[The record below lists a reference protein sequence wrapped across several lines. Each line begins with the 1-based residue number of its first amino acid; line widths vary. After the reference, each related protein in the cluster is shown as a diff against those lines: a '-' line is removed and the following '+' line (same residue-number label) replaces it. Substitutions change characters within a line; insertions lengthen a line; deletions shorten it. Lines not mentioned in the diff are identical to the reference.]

1 MKKFSLQFLVTLVLL
16 TAISAKAQVK
26 KLSDSAR
33 ISLITC
39 GPWQGELY
47 SAFGHS
53 AFRIYDP
60 EQDLDWVFNYGTFD
74 FNQPNFYL
82 NFARGKNQYMLSVQ
96 EYSRPGTFK
105 DFYISYNRYIHEQIL
120 NLNKYQKQRLYTYLM
135 NNAKPEYR
143 GYFYDY
149 FYDNCSTRPRDVLKA
164 VFGNHIHFESSHI
177 SGSKTIRQLTDDY
190 LRQQPWGDLGIDI
203 CLGLPMDK
211 VASPM
216 EYTFLPDYL
225 ELAFDN
231 AHFGSGRN
239 SIPLVKEK
247 KVVYAA
253 SKESAEFSLFHPW
266 IVFGALFF
274 AVALISYFDFR
285 KNRITRWID
294 YSLFFITGT
303 LGVLLVLL
311 WFATDHKAAA
321 QNFNLLWAMPLNLYF
336 PFIKDTSTRR
346 KYFQGMTILTL
357 ALLLGWSILPQE
369 LNIFL
374 VPVVA
379 AMLLR
384 YLINSELIK
393 KLSSAGI
400 KK

>member
-1 MKKFSLQFLVTLVLL
+1 MKKICLPIFVVLVFFLS
-16 TAISAKAQVK
+16 TAAQAQVK

-53 AFRIYDP
+53 AFRVYDP

-120 NLNKYQKQRLYTYLM
+120 NLNHYQKQRLYTYLM

-143 GYFYDY
+143 GYYYDY
-149 FYDNCSTRPRDVLKA
+149 FYDNCSTRPRDVLKK
-164 VFGNHIHFESSHI
+164 VFGNHIHFESEHI
-177 SGSKTIRQLTDDY
+177 SGSKTIRQLTEDY
-190 LRQQPWGDLGIDI
+190 LKHQPWGDLGIDI

-211 VASPM
+211 VASPI

-225 ELAFDN
+225 EQAFDH
-231 AHFGSGRN
+231 AHFGSGRQ

-247 KVVYAA
+247 KIVYAA
-253 SKESAEFSLFHPW
+253 ANETHEFSLFHPW
-266 IVFGALFF
+266 FVFGTLFLI
-274 AVALISYFDFR
+274 VTLISFFDFR
-285 KNRITRWID
+285 NKKITRWID
-294 YSLFFITGT
+294 YLLFSITGV

-311 WFATDHKAAA
+311 WFGTDHKAAA

-336 PFIKDTSTRR
+336 PFVKDELVRK
-346 KYFQGMTILTL
+346 KYFQVMSLLTL
-357 ALLLGWSILPQE
+357 LLLLVWAILPQE
-369 LNIFL
+369 LNVFL

-379 AMLLR
+379 SILIR
-384 YLINSELIK
+384 YLINSDLVRKLIP
-393 KLSSAGI
+393 GRG
-400 KK
+400 